1 MTKLSFGLTFLSM
14 PREDRRVIFDNEE
27 VYKAVFAL
35 CTQKQMKKPMPGH
48 IVKITMDEDD
58 ASGVVINIENP
69 LDTEKKSARE
79 EYSRDF
85 IAAALML
92 FCRGSGIPLPKSARK
107 SVMIADGA
115 MVLRVQI

>member
-1 MTKLSFGLTFLSM
+1 M

-27 VYKAVFAL
+27 VYKAIFAL
-35 CTQKQMKKPMPGH
+35 CTQKEMKKPIPGH
-48 IVKITMDEDD
+48 IAKFTISEDEIGTVKIDI
-58 ASGVVINIENP
+58 VNP
-69 LDTEKKSARE
+69 LDTERPSARE

-107 SVMIADGA
+107 SVMLVDGA

>member
-1 MTKLSFGLTFLSM
+1 MTNQCFGLTFLSM

-35 CTQKQMKKPMPGH
+35 CTQKQMKRPMPGH
-48 IVKITMDEDD
+48 IVKITIDEGE
-58 ASGVVINIENP
+58 ASGVVIDIENP
-69 LDTEKKSARE
+69 LDTERKSARE

-107 SVMIADGA
+107 SVMIADGS

>member
-1 MTKLSFGLTFLSM
+1 M
-14 PREDRRVIFDNEE
+14 PREDRRISFEPEE

-35 CTQKQMKKPMPGH
+35 CTQKQMKKPIPGH
-48 IVKITMDEDD
+48 ITKVSEV
-58 ASGVVINIENP
+58 SGEGAIIIDIENP
-69 LDTEKKSARE
+69 LDVERPRGRE

-107 SVMIADGA
+107 SVMIADGVL
-115 MVLRVQI
+115 VLRVQI